1 MAALASE
8 QRVWRELS
16 QFHFTKSQIEQIIQK
31 QFNNSDDMNSKI
43 NNNSKLL
50 KRSSVNLNSS
60 NLEGSSSTFVSST
73 KDWQKIYHA
82 LRRYDAD
89 FCYLVLVF

>member
-16 QFHFTKSQIEQIIQK
+16 QFHFTKSQIEQMIQN
-31 QFNNSDDMNSKI
+31 QFNNSDDMNCKF
-43 NNNSKLL
+43 NNNSKLI
-50 KRSSVNLNSS
+50 KCSSDLNSNSS
-60 NLEGSSSTFVSST
+60 NLEGTSSTFVGST

-82 LRRYDAD
+82 LRRYDDD
-89 FCYLVLVF
+89 FCNLV

>member
-31 QFNNSDDMNSKI
+31 QFNNSDDMNNKF

-50 KRSSVNLNSS
+50 KRSSALNINSS
-60 NLEGSSSTFVSST
+60 NLEGSSSTLVSST

-82 LRRYDAD
+82 LRRYDD
-89 FCYLVLVF
+89 GFCYLV